1 MKRRVNITLDELTQ
15 VFEFSSDEMTHYLNI
30 ETGKVAMYS
39 NLTGG
44 FDEHGEEIKNAN
56 AFADHKYIEIWGI
69 HPYEV
74 FRDMENFVETLSDTL
89 LKGKLKTIL
98 KGRSAFHHFKE
109 ELAKHPD
116 EHQRWLVFKKE
127 CCLKRIYDWLEE
139 NDLEM
144 EHD

>member
-56 AFADHKYIEIWGI
+56 AFADPKYVEIWGI

-74 FRDMENFVETLSDTL
+74 FRDMENFVETLADGL
-89 LKGKLKTIL
+89 LKERLKAIL
-98 KGRSAFHHFKE
+98 TARSAFHRFKE
-109 ELAKHPD
+109 ELTKNPG

-127 CCLKRIYDWLEE
+127 CCLKRIYDWLDD
-139 NDLEM
+139 NDLEI
-144 EHD
+144 ERD